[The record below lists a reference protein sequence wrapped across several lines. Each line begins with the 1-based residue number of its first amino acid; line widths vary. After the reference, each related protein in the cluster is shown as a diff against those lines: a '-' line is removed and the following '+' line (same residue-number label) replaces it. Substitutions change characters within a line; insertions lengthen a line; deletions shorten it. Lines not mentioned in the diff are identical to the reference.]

1 MQTLG
6 KARRVRIYTGED
18 DRWEGVPL
26 HRAVVDLLRAEHAQG
41 ATVYRGV
48 EGFGAAGELHG
59 RSPDVVA
66 RLPVVVEWIDSPEHV
81 DRLLPRVLELVRHG
95 LVTVDEPELLRISPH
110 RVRELRPTATVAD
123 VMRREVVTVEPAM
136 PIRQVVELM
145 LGKTYRALPVV
156 DGGRLVGIVT
166 NSDLVQRGGLE
177 VRLDLLQSLERP
189 EVQEALERLSALG
202 RTAGEAMTR
211 GPVTVTPE
219 TTLPEAAETMA
230 RRRLKR
236 LPVVDPEGRLVG
248 LVSRLDLLRAAAA
261 GSAGAAAAAPEPCD
275 LGLSRDEPLAKVMR
289 RDLPVVHPGT
299 PLPEV
304 FQAVI
309 ATRLHRA
316 FVVDDEGRV
325 VGLVSD
331 AELLERLAPALR
343 PTALQALVRRLPFS
357 RPREEPT
364 RGRTAA
370 DVMSTT
376 FARVDEGALLSDA
389 IGRMLHEGQKVV
401 AVTDP
406 TGKLVGMVDR
416 ADLLRGLVLPYG

>member
-6 KARRVRIYTGED
+6 KARRVRIYTSED
-18 DRWEGVPL
+18 DRWEGKPL

-41 ATVYRGV
+41 ATVYRGI
-48 EGFGAAGELHG
+48 EGFGSAGQLHDG
-59 RSPDVVA
+59 SLDDLVA
-66 RLPVVVEWIDSPEHV
+66 RLPVVVEWVDSPEAV
-81 DRLLPRVLELVRHG
+81 DRLLPRVLDLVRHG
-95 LVTVDEPELLRISPH
+95 LVTVDEPELLRVSPH
-110 RVRELRPTATVAD
+110 RVRELHPKATVAD
-123 VMRREVVTVEPAM
+123 VMRREVVTVGPAT

-145 LGKTYRALPVV
+145 LGKTYRSLPVV

-166 NSDLVQRGGLE
+166 NSDLVQRGGLD

-211 GPVTVTPE
+211 GPVAVSPGTP
-219 TTLPEAAETMA
+219 LLEAAETMA

-236 LPVVDPEGRLVG
+236 LPVVDAGGRLVG
-248 LVSRLDLLRAAAA
+248 LVSRLDLLRVAAA
-261 GSAGAAAAAPEPCD
+261 GMPAAVAEACD
-275 LGLSRDEPLAKVMR
+275 LGLSRDEPLARVMR
-289 RDLPVVHPGT
+289 RDAPVVHPET

-343 PTALQALVRRLPFS
+343 PTALQALVRRLPFT

-364 RGRTAA
+364 RGRTAS

-376 FARVDEGALLSDA
+376 FARVEEGALLSDA

-401 AVTDP
+401 AVTDAA
-406 TGKLVGMVDR
+406 GRLVGMVDR
-416 ADLLRGLVLPYG
+416 ADLLRGLVLPSG